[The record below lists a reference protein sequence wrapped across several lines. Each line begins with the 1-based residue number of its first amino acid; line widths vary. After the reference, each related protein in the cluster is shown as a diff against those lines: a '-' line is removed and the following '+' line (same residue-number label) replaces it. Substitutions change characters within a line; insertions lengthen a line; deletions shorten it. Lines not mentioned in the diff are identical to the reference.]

1 MSEIDVAFVC
11 VQNAGRSQMS
21 TAFAEQER
29 AERGLDDR
37 VTIHTGGTDPADHV
51 HEVVVEAMREE
62 GIDLSGRTPRS
73 VDTETLN
80 ACDYVATMGCSTL
93 ELEKTGVSDHG
104 EGFLF
109 RGDTKNYARPYERSR
124 RPSSRLVLSRRT
136 PASSRASGAFAVT
149 PPRKSSP

>member
-93 ELEKTGVSDHG
+93 ELDADTDVRDWALDDPDGQEMARVREIRAEVAANVAALFDEIEADLDTIDAESD
-104 EGFLF
+104 
-109 RGDTKNYARPYERSR
+109 
-124 RPSSRLVLSRRT
+124 
-136 PASSRASGAFAVT
+136 
-149 PPRKSSP
+149 

>member
-1 MSEIDVAFVC
+1 MTEIDVAFVC

-93 ELEKTGVSDHG
+93 ELDADIDVRDWALDDPDGQEMARVREIRAEVAANVAALFDEIEADLDTIDAESD
-104 EGFLF
+104 
-109 RGDTKNYARPYERSR
+109 
-124 RPSSRLVLSRRT
+124 
-136 PASSRASGAFAVT
+136 
-149 PPRKSSP
+149 